1 MRLPFPSRGR
11 KHTLSVQRL
20 KSLSSQAST
29 SLPDLLSTSLHA
41 LKESAEAFPPLS
53 SAVGGVLAV
62 WEIAERAKH
71 SKSAARDIALRT
83 KDILDVIADVIP
95 DGSIISPS
103 MLIRIERFTLLLN
116 EIRRSMEA
124 ITLSSGV
131 SRVMHLNRNEQVLR
145 GINLRLDEAYRD
157 FVTASVLCVEV
168 QQIRLSD
175 RQMHTLDGVHK
186 IADATD
192 TLAFDLSSVL
202 FYIKFSVFLAGP

>member
-1 MRLPFPSRGR
+1 MSQESIPCGSPLPLTGKEIYP
-11 KHTLSVQRL
+11 LN
-20 KSLSSQAST
+20 
-29 SLPDLLSTSLHA
+29 LLSTSLHA

-83 KDILDVIADVIP
+83 KDILDVIADAIP

-103 MLIRIERFTLLLN
+103 ILIRIERFTLLLN
-116 EIRRSMEA
+116 EIRCSMEA

-168 QQIRLSD
+168 QQIRPSD
-175 RQMHTLDGVHK
+175 QQMHTLDGVHK

-192 TLAFDLSSVL
+192 TLTLDLSSVM
-202 FYIKFSVFLAGP
+202 FYIKISVFLAGP